1 LSAPS
6 AAADNRATL
15 TTAGAHTVFSQT
27 DRESRISK
35 RNSYGIDARQVK
47 G

>member
-1 LSAPS
+1 
-6 AAADNRATL
+6 
-15 TTAGAHTVFSQT
+15 VFSQT
-27 DRESRISK
+27 DRESRISE

>member
-1 LSAPS
+1 
-6 AAADNRATL
+6 
-15 TTAGAHTVFSQT
+15 VFSQT
-27 DRESRISK
+27 DRESRIGE